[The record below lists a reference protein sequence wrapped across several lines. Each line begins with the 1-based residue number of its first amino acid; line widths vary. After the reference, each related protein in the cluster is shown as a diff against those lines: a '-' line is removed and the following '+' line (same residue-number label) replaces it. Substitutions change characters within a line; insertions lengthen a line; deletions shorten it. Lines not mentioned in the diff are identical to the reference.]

1 MRQLCLIRMFE
12 EVGLDICLGTFMATF
27 ALIATELA
35 SKTHLHN
42 QSS

>member
-1 MRQLCLIRMFE
+1 MRQRCLIRMFE
-12 EVGLDICLGTFMATF
+12 EVGLDICLGTSMVAF

-35 SKTHLHN
+35 SLTHLHN